1 MLHSGDVVRLSGDV
15 VRLFMGYELNRAL
28 TVTSP

>member
-1 MLHSGDVVRLSGDV
+1 VTGCGEMLHSGDV
-15 VRLFMGYELNRAL
+15 VRLFMGYDLNRAL